1 MGGGGA
7 GTSRGGS
14 ERDPLESW
22 TGPEPARQTPPT
34 DSRGTPSPMPPERS
48 ERTHTPGG
56 ASRFKDRSPDASSPP
71 PSRPPS
77 SPRNSSPPPPPHPPT
92 PRAPPSPG
100 SSLHACQRPPSP
112 PECPSS
118 PPSSPPPSLSPTP
131 SLPFPSLP
139 LPSPLLR
146 SHFPAPTA
154 GRRWSRPSPARRDPA
169 GHPLLPQGTRS
180 LTRLP
185 SPLLPRSSP
194 APSPS
199 ASSPLP
205 LPAKFRGC
213 QSVKSLGPS
222 APELQSPRGGAGEP
236 GARVGA
242 GSGPGRGR
250 FPPHPQPPPAP
261 RR

>member
-1 MGGGGA
+1 MEGKKIQW
-7 GTSRGGS
+7 GTRG
-14 ERDPLESW
+14 LELSIF
-22 TGPEPARQTPPT
+22 
-34 DSRGTPSPMPPERS
+34 
-48 ERTHTPGG
+48 PG
-56 ASRFKDRSPDASSPP
+56 
-71 PSRPPS
+71 
-77 SPRNSSPPPPPHPPT
+77 HCLT
-92 PRAPPSPG
+92 
-100 SSLHACQRPPSP
+100 ACLT
-112 PECPSS
+112 
-118 PPSSPPPSLSPTP
+118 LSPTP
-131 SLPFPSLP
+131 ALCRADLCQCPLLPRAAYQSCPSQNTSLPFPPLPFPSLP